1 MEIDNFIR
9 MEERPLHF
17 GSWSEASVSTGNV
30 GEHKAIVNPVTEKI
44 ISVVGRGYQL
54 VQNADIFPQYDEAI
68 YMSDLNTKGMTRK
81 VQTSHGGGRTKVEY
95 KFPEHRVS
103 IKGNDE
109 LDLTLTV
116 LNSYDTSWRFRSIMG
131 AFRLLCANGMIV
143 GTTFQEYSG
152 KHTLN
157 LDTDRAIKD
166 LAIALESYLANAEVW
181 KEYPDVYI
189 TSLQANNVF
198 ESLAKGSKVLV
209 ESLNDSFRGYTYT
222 LGYNLWALF
231 NTLTHWST
239 HTKVRNEANAPSIVV
254 TREDRVRKV
263 LPMLD
268 KIRLAS

>member
-17 GSWSEASVSTGNV
+17 ESAYWSSGNV
-30 GEHKAIVNPVTEKI
+30 TEHKAIVNPETEKI
-44 ISVVGRGYQL
+44 VSVVGRGYQL

-68 YMSDLNTKGMTRK
+68 HMSDLNTNGMTRK

-166 LAIALESYLANAEVW
+166 LAVALESYLENAEVW
-181 KEYPDVYI
+181 KEYPTVQI

-222 LGYNLWALF
+222 LGYNLWALL

-239 HTKVRNEANAPSIVV
+239 HTKVRNEDNAPSIVL

-268 KIRLAS
+268 KIRLAA